1 MTTAIEA
8 LYDYAIIRPGGTA
21 FIHEDLVCTYYDLV
35 IASEQLARALLS
47 RGVQHGDR
55 IALHMSNRREMVFA
69 LYACFRIGAIAC
81 PMNPQY
87 KPPELREMFLRLRP
101 SLYLGEEA
109 LYSTIESIEPEFLA
123 PEERFVIGPSQAY
136 KGAMPWSA
144 LHAGEVFRPLPPL
157 PDEDAPAILL
167 TTSGTTGQ
175 PKFVIHTP
183 ASLTASAESFAY
195 SHFDG
200 EHIVLNSAPLVHGSG
215 LFAFLACVSFGV
227 AVVLVERFDPDIVLD
242 QIQAHGCTFISGLPF
257 MLHALLKHQRLQP
270 RKISSLRHCICVGDV
285 CPIQLQADFKQ
296 SFGTPLRSMWSST
309 EASGP
314 LTYALR
320 EGPVYRIVPGSQVRL
335 MDDNGQTV
343 PRGDVGEFLVRSRE
357 VAAGYWVGPG
367 LIDNLAPDGWFHSG
381 DLMRQDENG
390 ELWFVGRK
398 KDLILRGG
406 SQVSPIEVE
415 SVLQSHP
422 LVRDAAVFGLPDPV
436 LGQRVAAVLQ
446 LQGNFGD
453 ATRDKILSTTRM
465 QLADYKVPELLV
477 MVDAV
482 PRNLLGK
489 IDRRALA
496 ASATS
501 GTAIYSAFR
510 H

>member
-1 MTTAIEA
+1 
-8 LYDYAIIRPGGTA
+8 
-21 FIHEDLVCTYYDLV
+21 
-35 IASEQLARALLS
+35 
-47 RGVQHGDR
+47 
-55 IALHMSNRREMVFA
+55 
-69 LYACFRIGAIAC
+69 
-81 PMNPQY
+81 
-87 KPPELREMFLRLRP
+87 
-101 SLYLGEEA
+101 
-109 LYSTIESIEPEFLA
+109 
-123 PEERFVIGPSQAY
+123 
-136 KGAMPWSA
+136 
-144 LHAGEVFRPLPPL
+144 
-157 PDEDAPAILL
+157 
-167 TTSGTTGQ
+167 
-175 PKFVIHTP
+175 
-183 ASLTASAESFAY
+183 
-195 SHFDG
+195 
-200 EHIVLNSAPLVHGSG
+200 
-215 LFAFLACVSFGV
+215 
-227 AVVLVERFDPDIVLD
+227 
-242 QIQAHGCTFISGLPF
+242 
-257 MLHALLKHQRLQP
+257 
-270 RKISSLRHCICVGDV
+270 
-285 CPIQLQADFKQ
+285 
-296 SFGTPLRSMWSST
+296 
-309 EASGP
+309 
-314 LTYALR
+314 
-320 EGPVYRIVPGSQVRL
+320 
-335 MDDNGQTV
+335 
-343 PRGDVGEFLVRSRE
+343 
-357 VAAGYWVGPG
+357 
-367 LIDNLAPDGWFHSG
+367 LAPDGWFHSG